1 MTPTPI
7 EITYALNCVIIYADM
22 TTPKSGRSGNLSMF
36 IGTLK
41 GRSMLGA
48 LYRNKITD
56 KLTMPKV
63 MAIKN
68 TEIFATVTIF
78 SKKEKITAVII

>member
-1 MTPTPI
+1 M
-7 EITYALNCVIIYADM
+7 
-22 TTPKSGRSGNLSMF
+22 TPKSGKTGNLPMF
-36 IGTLK
+36 IGILN
-41 GRSMLGA
+41 GRSMLGS

-56 KLTMPKV
+56 KFTIAKV

-78 SKKEKITAVII
+78 PKKEKIIDVIMMPRTAIHGVFVL